1 MFEDLLGE
9 ASDTAPDS
17 APSAQDDA
25 QPEAR
30 DEALSNVDSLIALL
44 DRWVEHGWLRAL
56 DRALAVFLHR
66 EVGDASPLLLLAAA
80 LASHQL
86 GRGHVCLDL
95 AATLAAPDLALS
107 LPPEGDDLSDPPP
120 LPGDVLAGL
129 DLVTWRAALDHP
141 PLVADGRDDQPGNT
155 PLVKFES
162 PDSTRLYLRRYWQ
175 YEQDIR
181 HHISARLD
189 TSDAPCRRTALP
201 HDGADR
207 RPDNATDPA
216 DAPCGRTA
224 LPHDGTDRHPD
235 NATDPANAPCGRTAL
250 PHDGADRRPD
260 NATDTADAPC
270 GRTALPHDGADRR
283 PDNVT
288 STTTLAAALDSLFP
302 APPTGPGPDW
312 QKAACAL
319 ATRSRFA
326 VITGGPGTGKT
337 TTVVK
342 LLALLQA
349 LAMGEGQRPLRIH
362 LAAPTGKAAARL
374 NESIADQVARLDLTG
389 LSDAPETLRSAIPQQ
404 VTTLHRLLGSRPD
417 TRHFRHHAGN
427 PLPLDALVIDEASMV
442 DIEMMAAVL
451 TAMPPRARLVLLG
464 DKDQLASVE
473 AGAVLGDL
481 CQRAEGGHYTP
492 ATCDWLESVIGTP
505 IPEKHRDADG
515 QPLDQ
520 AIAMLRVSHRFD
532 AKSGIGQL
540 AEAVNRPLGVG
551 HDHKEKK
558 RAVREIFGTD
568 GKSRYADIARLALA
582 DADDTAFDRLVVNGN
597 PAGFINN
604 GEGRHDRR
612 GELIAPPRGYAH
624 YLEVMQAARP
634 TQPFFGEGEARQPY
648 DDWARQILAAHG
660 HFQLLCALRKGPW
673 GIEGLNPR
681 IGRALRR
688 ASWLKASDL
697 ELEQG
702 WFEGRPVLVTRNDYG
717 LRLMNGDIGIT
728 LGVPEARSETEPP
741 GRTLLRVAFPASDGS
756 GDIKWVLPS
765 RLQAVET
772 VFAMTVH
779 KSQGSEFTHT
789 ALLLPDAPNP
799 ILTRELVYT
808 GITRARD
815 WLTVVETG
823 RGMLDEAVTRE
834 VVRVSGLI
842 RQSVR

>member
-1 MFEDLLGE
+1 MSKRGKHHDDATPDLFADLGE
-9 ASDTAPDS
+9 EPAGSRQAADEGAEPEPPQAEPEPNQAAQGNVQAALHDT
-17 APSAQDDA
+17 Q
-25 QPEAR
+25 
-30 DEALSNVDSLIALL
+30 ALFALL
-44 DRWVEHGWLRAL
+44 DRWVERGWLRAL
-56 DRALAVFLHR
+56 DRALASFFQR
-66 EVGDASPLLLLAAA
+66 EVSDAPPLLLLAAA

-95 AATLAAPDLALS
+95 AQTLAAPDLALS

-120 LPGDVLAGL
+120 LPSELLAEL
-129 DLVTWRAALDHP
+129 ELATWRAALNHP
-141 PLVADGRDDQPGNT
+141 ALVADGSEPPGNT
-155 PLVKFES
+155 PLVRSER
-162 PDSTRLYLRRYWQ
+162 DGNVRLYLRRYWQ
-175 YEQDIR
+175 YEQNIR
-181 HHISARLD
+181 GLIGSRLE
-189 TSDAPCRRTALP
+189 APAQ
-201 HDGADR
+201 AE
-207 RPDNATDPA
+207 AA
-216 DAPCGRTA
+216 
-224 LPHDGTDRHPD
+224 
-235 NATDPANAPCGRTAL
+235 
-250 PHDGADRRPD
+250 
-260 NATDTADAPC
+260 DTA
-270 GRTALPHDGADRR
+270 
-283 PDNVT
+283 
-288 STTTLAAALDSLFP
+288 TLAGALAALF
-302 APPTGPGPDW
+302 TPGHELDW
-312 QKAACAL
+312 QQAACAL
-319 ATRSRFA
+319 ASRSRFA

-342 LLALLQA
+342 LLALFQA
-349 LAMGEGQRPLRIH
+349 LALGETTPAGSGAPRPLRIR

-374 NESIADQVARLDLTG
+374 NESIAKQVQG
-389 LSDAPETLRSAIPQQ
+389 LSLVELAAAVGQQGVDISTLRDSIPTE

-427 PLPLDALVIDEASMV
+427 PLALDALVIDEASMV

-451 TAMPPRARLVLLG
+451 TALPPKARLILLG

-481 CQRAEGGHYTP
+481 CQHAEGGHYTP
-492 ATCDWLESVIGTP
+492 ATCDWLERVIGTP
-505 IPEKHRDADG
+505 IPERYRDEAG

-540 AEAVNRPLGVG
+540 AEAVNRPLGP
-551 HDHKEKK
+551 DHGQKEKK

-568 GKSRYADIARLALA
+568 GKSRYADIARLALT
-582 DADDTAFDRLVVNGN
+582 DADDPALDRLVVNGN
-597 PAGFINN
+597 PAAFTNS

-612 GELIAPPRGYAH
+612 GEPITPPVGYGH
-624 YLEVMQAARP
+624 YLEVMKSARP
-634 TQPFFGEGEARQPY
+634 AQPFFGEGEARQPY
-648 DDWARQILAAHG
+648 DDWARQVLAAHG

-673 GIEGLNPR
+673 GIQGLNPR

-688 ASWLKASDL
+688 AGWLKASDL

-717 LRLMNGDIGIT
+717 LGLMNGDIGIT
-728 LGVPEARSETEPP
+728 LAVPEARNATESP
-741 GRTLLRVAFPASDGS
+741 GRTLLRVAFPAGDGS

-815 WLTVVETG
+815 WLTLVETG

-834 VVRVSGLI
+834 VVRVSGLGMV
-842 RQSVR
+842 Q